1 MDLLEEGDVVMVDRG
16 FNIWDIFIKKKV
28 YLNIFLFLKKGRFR

>member
-28 YLNIFLFLKKGRFR
+28 YLSIFLFLKKDRFR